1 MAKRGGRFRSF
12 LHNKT
17 ILKQK
22 IKSNNCLRKVLTT
35 QTKKGHF
42 WQNDLLGKYKK
53 FRLLRA
59 KYFTNEGKKSY
70 KFISKM
76 TFNK

>member
-22 IKSNNCLRKVLTT
+22 IKSNIRLRKVFTT
-35 QTKKGHF
+35 QTHKGHF
-42 WQNDLLGKYKK
+42 WQNDLQGKYNKSGLK
-53 FRLLRA
+53 RA
-59 KYFTNEGKKSY
+59 KHFTNEG
-70 KFISKM
+70 
-76 TFNK
+76 

>member
-1 MAKRGGRFRSF
+1 LAKQGGCFRSF

-22 IKSNNCLRKVLTT
+22 IKSNNCLGKVLTT

-42 WQNDLLGKYKK
+42 WQNDLLEKCKNLGSQGLKILQTKTEKSSRILGK
-53 FRLLRA
+53 
-59 KYFTNEGKKSY
+59 
-70 KFISKM
+70 
-76 TFNK
+76 

>member
-22 IKSNNCLRKVLTT
+22 IKSKNFLGKVLTT
-35 QTKKGHF
+35 QTQKGHF
-42 WQNDLLGKYKK
+42 WQNDLQGKTKK
-53 FRLLRA
+53 FRLSWA
-59 KYFTNEGKKSY
+59 KNFTHEDKKKLEIY
-70 KFISKM
+70 KQNDF
-76 TFNK
+76 